1 MAENRPDPPEMKPS
15 CRAKTQCRAKALQ
28 KNTARAGKKTP
39 CRPPCREN
47 EGYAMEIYGTLGPS
61 CGSREVLADMFRA
74 GMTGIRLNLS
84 HVTLRESRSVL
95 DEYHAAAQAA
105 GVRTPDLLVDMQG
118 PELRIGRLPG
128 KLVLREGTEV
138 CLCRPEDCFGQETDR
153 PGEDGN
159 AAGRAQDCAGP
170 GEQDAGRCVIPIPP
184 QVLTALRPGPRL
196 LLDDGKILLQ
206 VTGEGRA
213 EVLRGGDLISR
224 KSLAVSDPGA
234 PEKSTAE
241 LLPGLR
247 LPAVTL
253 QDRENLRN
261 AVSCGVTGIMQPFV
275 RDAEDLKE
283 LRQAMEEAGAGHLR
297 IFAKIENRAGA
308 EHLEQLL
315 PEADVIVIAR
325 GDLGNAYPLW
335 ELPGVQKDIA
345 AACRNAGKPFLV
357 VTQMLASMEN
367 NPVPTRAEVSD
378 IFNAVLDGAQAVM
391 ITGESAVGKYP
402 AEAVRYL
409 ADTAHAAEEFRRKRW
424 N

>member
-1 MAENRPDPPEMKPS
+1 
-15 CRAKTQCRAKALQ
+15 
-28 KNTARAGKKTP
+28 
-39 CRPPCREN
+39 
-47 EGYAMEIYGTLGPS
+47 MEIYGTLGPS

-138 CLCRPEDCFGQETDR
+138 CLCRPEDCVR
-153 PGEDGN
+153 
-159 AAGRAQDCAGP
+159 P
-170 GEQDAGRCVIPIPP
+170 GEQDAGRYIIPIPP
-184 QVLTALRPGPRL
+184 QVLSALRPGLRL

-297 IFAKIENRAGA
+297 IFAKIENRAGT

-391 ITGESAVGKYP
+391 ITGESAVGTYP
-402 AEAVRYL
+402 AEAVGYL

-424 N
+424 NW

>member
-1 MAENRPDPPEMKPS
+1 
-15 CRAKTQCRAKALQ
+15 
-28 KNTARAGKKTP
+28 
-39 CRPPCREN
+39 
-47 EGYAMEIYGTLGPS
+47 MEIYGTLGPS

-138 CLCRPEDCFGQETDR
+138 CLCRPEDCVR
-153 PGEDGN
+153 
-159 AAGRAQDCAGP
+159 P

-184 QVLTALRPGPRL
+184 QVLSALRPGLRL

-247 LPAVTL
+247 LPAVTA

-345 AACRNAGKPFLV
+345 AACRKAGKPFLV

-424 N
+424 NW

>member
-1 MAENRPDPPEMKPS
+1 MPGKDPMQGKSPAEKH
-15 CRAKTQCRAKALQ
+15 C
-28 KNTARAGKKTP
+28 P
-39 CRPPCREN
+39 CREKDPMQAPPCREN

-138 CLCRPEDCFGQETDR
+138 CLCRPEDCFGQYS
-153 PGEDGN
+153 
-159 AAGRAQDCAGP
+159 
-170 GEQDAGRCVIPIPP
+170 IPIPP
-184 QVLTALRPGPRL
+184 QVLSALRPGLRL

-357 VTQMLASMEN
+357 VTQMLASMEK

-391 ITGESAVGKYP
+391 ITGESAVGTYP

-409 ADTAHAAEEFRRKRW
+409 AETAHTAEEFRRKRW
-424 N
+424 NW

>member
-1 MAENRPDPPEMKPS
+1 MRETEHQYTPGGYAARREMNQVRPEIDLTRPKTDLTRPE
-15 CRAKTQCRAKALQ
+15 T
-28 KNTARAGKKTP
+28 TP
-39 CRPPCREN
+39 CRAN

-138 CLCRPEDCFGQETDR
+138 CLCRP
-153 PGEDGN
+153 
-159 AAGRAQDCAGP
+159 QDCAG
-170 GEQDAGRCVIPIPP
+170 QYSIPIPP
-184 QVLTALRPGPRL
+184 QVLEALRPGLRL

-213 EVLRGGDLISR
+213 EVLRGGELISR
-224 KSLAVSDPGA
+224 KSLAVSDPEA
-234 PEKSTAE
+234 PEKSTGE
-241 LLPGLR
+241 ILSGLR

-283 LRQAMEEAGAGHLR
+283 LRRAMEEAGAGQLR
-297 IFAKIENRAGA
+297 IFAKIENRAGTA
-308 EHLEQLL
+308 HLEQLL

-335 ELPGVQKDIA
+335 ELPGIQKDIA

-357 VTQMLASMEN
+357 VTQMLASMEK

-409 ADTAHAAEEFRRKRW
+409 AETAHMAEEFRRKRW
-424 N
+424 NW